1 MPEATAS
8 DTGRATRATPI
19 RVAVVGGSGYS
30 GRELLRIL
38 LRHPLAE
45 IAAVAS
51 TTHAGCAVADVV
63 PALADETGLAFVDPG
78 EIAGGGHDAV
88 FFATPEGVASSMC
101 QDMLDAGSVVIDI
114 GPDFR
119 LADEGTWRKWYAA
132 EHKAPHLLAE
142 AVYGLVE
149 LNRERVRQARVIGN
163 PGCYPTAVLLALCP
177 LVKGGAILPDPIIAD
192 AKSGAT
198 GAGRKTGRPDL
209 LFAEV
214 DGNLSAYKVGGHRHH
229 PEMVRMLGEAG
240 ADPGSIGLTFV
251 PHLLPVRRGIL
262 ATLYVRAAGG
272 ADLRKAL
279 ADFYGG
285 EPFVRV
291 LPEGSMPSLASVAGT
306 NLCRLG
312 VHQFAD
318 GRGVVVAA
326 IDNLVKGAAGQAVQN
341 LNVRFGLGETAGLD
355 AAPLSP

>member
-1 MPEATAS
+1 MSGVIASGTAPA
-8 DTGRATRATPI
+8 DRPAV

-38 LRHPLAE
+38 LRHPRARLAS
-45 IAAVAS
+45 VAS
-51 TTHAGCAVADVV
+51 VSHAGRPVSEVV
-63 PALADETGLAFVDPG
+63 PSLAGETDLVFADPG
-78 EIAGGGHDAV
+78 EIAAGGHDAV

-101 QDMLDAGSVVIDI
+101 QALLDAGSVVIDI

-119 LADEGTWRKWYAA
+119 LADEATWREWYAA
-132 EHKAPHLLAE
+132 EHGAPHLLAE
-142 AVYGLVE
+142 AAYGLVE
-149 LNRERVRQARVIGN
+149 INRERVRRARVIGN

-177 LVKGGAILPDPIIAD
+177 LLRDGAILPDPIIAD

-198 GAGRKTGRPDL
+198 GAGRRTDRPDL

-214 DGNLSAYKVGGHRHH
+214 DGNLSAYKVGGHRHL
-229 PEMVRMLGEAG
+229 PEMLRALRDAG
-240 ADPGSIGLTFV
+240 GDAAPVGLTFV

-262 ATLYVRAAGG
+262 ATVYVRAAGD
-272 ADLRKAL
+272 ADLRRTL
-279 ADFYGG
+279 ADFYRG

-291 LPEGSMPSLASVAGT
+291 LPEGSMPSLASVNGT

-312 VHQFAD
+312 VHQFPD
-318 GRGVVVAA
+318 GRAVVIAA

-341 LNVRFGLGETAGLD
+341 MNVRLGLGETAGLD
-355 AAPLSP
+355 APPLSP